1 LQADQPLQSVYAFSE
16 DSPSFVNV
24 FGSQPDFLQ
33 GVPVVS
39 APIAE
44 LTPELRDAANQFAIQ
59 LSGWLHDNSQQ
70 SLAQQCC
77 VVFDL
82 SKAQTRGSGLEF
94 DHVLNQLAADFKS
107 SPEQLSTLEKTL
119 RSRLEELFPNI
130 SEQSLKTKVESA
142 VEQTV
147 RFLGWEIVNDLKR
160 EQHAAAARNQMN
172 TQVTSQDVQAVSSSL
187 LCQECNFAFG
197 NAAVKQIHDQKV
209 HMHGTSRYVSNVCLQ
224 LGLAGGIPPES
235 LKLLE
240 RVIASI
246 EAALPITLFIQIQ
259 TDPHP
264 NQTHVWRW
272 FYQGRAFCEGHR
284 STLADLN
291 TCFEALLHWIGLP
304 ENWLNDVSLMDQI
317 RRLDQ
322 NYPHLWVMREG
333 WTIRELR
340 QILCHFLSESPTDF
354 NWMWFHNHLQDI
366 VAPRPPQAELDS
378 QSAVELATS
387 NLNAN
392 RRSNLFYTTIRR
404 DFQWQ
409 FTAKGALT
417 AGCKRLLLD
426 ELRATVAYKEA
437 VLLLDSHLVEP
448 CRKAVQSEFPKIR
461 VEARPKNEALL
472 SAGTTSVNQTTGLQ
486 KRPIV

>member
-1 LQADQPLQSVYAFSE
+1 MQADQPLQSVYAFSE

-24 FGSQPDFLQ
+24 YGEQPDFLA
-33 GVPVVS
+33 GVPVLS

-44 LTPELRDAANQFAIQ
+44 LTPELKDAANQFAIQ

-82 SKAQTRGSGLEF
+82 SKAQMRGSGLEF
-94 DHVLNQLAADFKS
+94 DRVLNQLAADFKS

-130 SEQSLKTKVESA
+130 SEQSLKVKVESA

-160 EQHAAAARNQMN
+160 EQQAAASRSQMN
-172 TQVTSQDVQAVSSSL
+172 TQVTSHENQAVNASL
-187 LCQECNFAFG
+187 LCQECNFAFA
-197 NAAVKQIHDQKV
+197 NPAVKQIHDQKV
-209 HMHGTSRYVSNVCLQ
+209 HLHGTSRYVSNVCLQ
-224 LGLAGGIPPES
+224 LTLAGGIPPES

-246 EAALPITLFIQIQ
+246 EASLPITLFIQIQ
-259 TDPHP
+259 TDPQP
-264 NQTHVWRW
+264 NQTHFWRW
-272 FYQGRAFCEGHR
+272 YFQGRAFCEGHR
-284 STLADLN
+284 ATLSDLN
-291 TCFEALLHWIGLP
+291 TCFEALLHWISQP

-340 QILCHFLSESPTDF
+340 QILCQFLLESPNDF

-366 VAPRPPQAELDS
+366 NAPRPPQAELDS
-378 QSAVELATS
+378 ESAIELATS
-387 NLNAN
+387 NFNSK
-392 RRSNLFYTTIRR
+392 RRSNHFYAGLRR
-404 DFQWQ
+404 DFPWQ
-409 FTAKGALT
+409 FTAKGSLT
-417 AGCKRLLLD
+417 AVCKRVLLD
-426 ELRATVAYKEA
+426 ELRATVAYRDA
-437 VLLLDSHLVEP
+437 VLLVEAHQVEA
-448 CRKAVQSEFPKIR
+448 CRKAIQAEFPR
-461 VEARPKNEALL
+461 TQVVARPRNEALL
-472 SAGTTSVNQTTGLQ
+472 APSITTTHTTGLQ
-486 KRPIV
+486 KRPNV